1 LLPSWFGEGI
11 LNKSLQKLI
20 SLASK
25 VQMNPH
31 QVEEQRRSF
40 AYGSAKIE
48 NDRITRQM
56 VDEAAEK
63 LKTRTRD

>member
-1 LLPSWFGEGI
+1 MNE
-11 LNKSLQKLI
+11 SLEKLI

-25 VQMNPH
+25 VWMAPH
-31 QVEEQRRSF
+31 ENESQRRSF

-63 LKTRTRD
+63 LKAAGKADDGTSQSS